1 MTEHRN
7 RGFEELAKGSA
18 LYPQEQLARV
28 KTSNQSLFIGIPR
41 EISLQENRVS
51 LTPEAVSVIVNN
63 GHEVWVET
71 GAGAK
76 AKYDDTAY
84 SEAGAMIVDSAQ
96 EVYKAHIILKI
107 EPPTLAEIEYMKPNQ
122 VLISAL
128 QSGSQDVEYFRSLA
142 AKRIIGLAYEFI
154 EDKVGG
160 KPIIRAMSE
169 VAGST
174 VMQIAAEYLSSVNDG
189 MGVILGGVTGVP
201 PTQVVILGGGTV
213 AEYAAR
219 GASGLGAEIKIFDNH
234 IYKLRRIKHALP
246 FQVFTSTLD
255 SARLEEA
262 LTRADVVIGA
272 IRPEHGRNRMVV
284 TEEMVM
290 NMKPG
295 AVIIDLSIDQGGC
308 VETSQITTHDDPVY
322 TKHDIIHYCVPN
334 ITSRVARTA
343 SSALSNIFT
352 PTILRA
358 GEEGSIDDMIF
369 AHSWFLKG
377 VYTYKGGLANR
388 DLARRFDLPYKD
400 ISLLRAA
407 RF

>member
-1 MTEHRN
+1 MTEPKRH
-7 RGFEELAKGSA
+7 GFEKLAAESA
-18 LYPQEQLARV
+18 LYPQEQLA
-28 KTSNQSLFIGIPR
+28 KTASRAQNLYIGIPK

-51 LTPEAVSVIVNN
+51 LTPEAVSIIVNN
-63 GHEVWVET
+63 GHEVIVESK
-71 GAGAK
+71 AGSK
-76 AKYDDTAY
+76 SKFEDNEY
-84 SEAGAMIVDSAQ
+84 SEAGALIVDSPE
-96 EVYKAHIILKI
+96 EVYKANVILKI
-107 EPPTLAEIEYMKPNQ
+107 EPPTMEEIDYLKPHQ

-128 QSGSQDVEYFRSLA
+128 QSGNQEAEYFKKLCE
-142 AKRIIGLAYEFI
+142 KRVIALAYEYI

-174 VMQIAAEYLSSVNDG
+174 VMQIAAEYLTSTKDG

-262 LTRADVVIGA
+262 LRHADVVIGA
-272 IRPEHGRNRMVV
+272 VRHERGRIRMVV
-284 TEEMVM
+284 SEDMVM
-290 NMKPG
+290 HMKPG
-295 AVIIDLSIDQGGC
+295 SVIIDLSIDQGGC
-308 VETSQITTHDDPVY
+308 IETSETTTHDNPVFR
-322 TKHDIIHYCVPN
+322 KHDVIHYCVPN
-334 ITSRVARTA
+334 IASRVARTA

-369 AHSWFLKG
+369 AHSWFMNG
-377 VYTYKGGLANR
+377 VYAYKGGLSNR
-388 DLARRFDLPYKD
+388 DLARRFNMPYKD
-400 ISLLRAA
+400 IALLRAA